1 MSHDVIDHLAGIAP
15 GSPLDAIRHARPD
28 AREHA
33 QQSFLALLEPA
44 EPGQLELADRYAVA
58 AYVALLHDP
67 DPDRPDRASGSGPAA
82 GSDPAAGD
90 GSDPDGSG
98 GLGAAAPTRPSAFY
112 LELLADATEPAVVA
126 AVRDAADAGR
136 ASGPYGD
143 YREPGLQAEAVAGPV
158 AAIDCSVLGTRLA
171 AALEHAHLLV
181 LHPRDARP
189 EALQALV
196 DAGWEADALV
206 SLSQLVAFL
215 AFQLRLVHGL
225 RVLADSPAPATDPAT
240 DLQEARA

>member
-1 MSHDVIDHLAGIAP
+1 MSHDVIDHLAEIPA
-15 GSPLDAIRHARPD
+15 GSRLDEIRRGRPD

-44 EPGQLELADRYAVA
+44 EPGQLTLADRYAVA
-58 AYVALLHDP
+58 AYVALLHDGSP
-67 DPDRPDRASGSGPAA
+67 TPSRAAS
-82 GSDPAAGD
+82 
-90 GSDPDGSG
+90 
-98 GLGAAAPTRPSAFY
+98 FY
-112 LELLADATEPAVVA
+112 LELLDDEADDELVR
-126 AVRDAADAGR
+126 AVRRAAEAGR

-143 YREPGLQAEAVAGPV
+143 YREPDLADEALPGPV
-158 AAIDCSVLGTRLA
+158 AAIDRDAIPAPLA

-189 EALQALV
+189 DALRALV
-196 DAGWEADALV
+196 EAGWSADAIV

-225 RVLADSPAPATDPAT
+225 RTLAATPAPDEAATTTDPE
-240 DLQEARA
+240 LQEARA